1 MRARSG
7 RCWADVLG
15 ECHGPITR
23 EHLFTEALFG
33 PRLRLES
40 QSVPWLNGTPFETSV
55 GRLKANVLCK
65 SHNEE
70 LGRTA
75 DAAALRLLRAL
86 RQGARPMRLPGSR
99 ILRPPTRRT
108 IRGIDLGRWLCKT
121 HCNFMVVAG
130 FAPSRDFIRYSFRR
144 ATERR
149 IYFYFPMGLGD
160 TLRFGDGR
168 DPVVTYAQLLQ
179 DETVG
184 YDGCRITLAGF
195 PMIASTARVLR
206 NGREMIDRLRAFNQN
221 TPLGPYTIHFDWGG
235 DD

>member
-1 MRARSG
+1 MRAPNG

-15 ECHGPITR
+15 ECDGPITG

-33 PRLRLES
+33 ARVRLEG
-40 QSVPWLNGTPFETSV
+40 QRVPWLGGAPFETSIR
-55 GRLKANVLCK
+55 RLKANVLCK

-75 DAAALRLLRAL
+75 DTAALRLLRAL
-86 RQGARPMRLPGSR
+86 RQGARPMELPGSR
-99 ILRPPTRRT
+99 ILRPPVHRT
-108 IRGIDLGRWLCKT
+108 IRAVDLGRWLCKT

-130 FAPSRDFIRYSFRR
+130 FTPSRDLINYSFRR

-160 TLRFGDGR
+160 QLRLGDGR

-179 DETVG
+179 DETPG
-184 YDGCRITLAGF
+184 YDGCQITLAGF
-195 PMIASTARVLR
+195 PMIVSTARVLR
-206 NGREMIDRLRAFNQN
+206 NGLEMIDRLRGFNQN
-221 TPLGPYTIHFDWGG
+221 TPLGPYTIYFDWRG
-235 DD
+235 DE